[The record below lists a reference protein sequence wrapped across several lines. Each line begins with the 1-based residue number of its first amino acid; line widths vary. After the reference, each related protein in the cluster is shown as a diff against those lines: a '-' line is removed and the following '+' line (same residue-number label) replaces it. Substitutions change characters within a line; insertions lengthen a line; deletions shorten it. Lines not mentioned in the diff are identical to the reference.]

1 MSVEHRP
8 LAWNIG
14 EEILGLDLSK
24 PLDAATVA
32 ELRDLLNNRCILL
45 FRDQFISPEEHIA
58 FTRQFGE
65 TMHTPALERML
76 HPDYP
81 QIWQVTNVR
90 QKDGTESFS
99 RNTGRLWHSDQTY
112 MPEPAKG
119 SLLHCKE
126 IPSVGGDTMFA
137 NAYLGYE
144 ALSDVMKEMI
154 AGLWAVHDLNEVEE
168 RRSRVPPL
176 TPEEIAK
183 TPPVTHPLVI
193 THPETGRKILY
204 VSQQVT
210 CQIVGMSKEES
221 KPLLDFLHSRIV
233 LAEHTYRHQWRPG
246 DLVFWDNW
254 CAQHFAPMDYN
265 QADRNERR
273 VMWRTTL
280 AGGPV
285 DGDKTAPAAA

>member
-1 MSVEHRP
+1 MIVEHRP

-137 NAYLGYE
+137 NAQAAYDD
-144 ALSDVMKEMI
+144 LSDGMKAMI
-154 AGLWAVHDLNEVEE
+154 DGLRAVHDVNSAKIYTAAANPDVAVKPRTDEE
-168 RRSRVPPL
+168 K
-176 TPEEIAK
+176 AK
-183 TPPVTHPLVI
+183 TPPVVQPVALR
-193 THPETGRKILY
+193 HPETGRRAIYL
-204 VSQQVT
+204 VEDITSH
-210 CQIVGMSKEES
+210 IEGMTAEES
-221 KPLLDFLHSRIV
+221 RDLLTYLARRIQRP
-233 LAEHTYRHQWRPG
+233 EYTYRHKWEVG
-246 DLVFWDNW
+246 DLIFWDNRVV
-254 CAQHFAPMDYN
+254 QHLAMPDYDSSDPGN
-265 QADRNERR
+265 RR
-273 VMWRTTL
+273 VMWRTTV
-280 AGGPV
+280 AGLGPFV
-285 DGDKTAPAAA
+285 E